1 MFSLRRLI
9 SNTNKQE
16 FKMANITA
24 AMVAQ
29 LREMTGLGMMEC
41 KRALVEVDG
50 DIKKAEELMRIKSG
64 NKASKMAGRTAA
76 EGIVAISITADK
88 KSGAI
93 VEVNCET
100 DFVAKDEGFVKFAN
114 DIAAA
119 IVANPSATIENIAE
133 VKLASGETVEE
144 ARKALIAKLGENM
157 TVRRFVRNTTSG
169 ELASYLHGAKIG
181 VLVDVTAGQDQLG
194 KDIAMHIAAA
204 KPKAL
209 DASGVDAELIET
221 ERRVAIERAKENG
234 KTGDMLEKIAEGTV
248 NKFLKEVTLLSQVF
262 IKADDGKQTV
272 EQLLKSKSATING
285 FTLFVVGEGIEKKV
299 VDYAAEVAAAAKV

>member
-1 MFSLRRLI
+1 
-9 SNTNKQE
+9 
-16 FKMANITA
+16 
-24 AMVAQ
+24 MVAQ

-119 IVANPSATIENIAE
+119 IVANPNATLENIAE

-157 TVRRFVRNTTSG
+157 TVRRFVRNSTSG

-181 VLVDVTAGQDQLG
+181 VLVDVTAGQEQLG
-194 KDIAMHIAAA
+194 RDIAMHIAAA

-209 DASGVDAELIET
+209 DASGVDAELVAT

-234 KTGDMLEKIAEGTV
+234 KSGDMLEKIAEGTV
-248 NKFLKEVTLLSQVF
+248 NKFLKEVTLLNQVF

-272 EQLLKSKSATING
+272 EQLLKSKSATIGG

>member
-1 MFSLRRLI
+1 
-9 SNTNKQE
+9 
-16 FKMANITA
+16 MANITA

-119 IVANPSATIENIAE
+119 IVENPSATIENIAE

-181 VLVDVTAGQDQLG
+181 VLVDVTEGQDQLG

-272 EQLLKSKSATING
+272 EQLLKSKSAAVSG

>member
-1 MFSLRRLI
+1 
-9 SNTNKQE
+9 
-16 FKMANITA
+16 MANITA

-194 KDIAMHIAAA
+194 KDLAMHIAAA

-272 EQLLKSKSATING
+272 EQLLKSKSAAVSG